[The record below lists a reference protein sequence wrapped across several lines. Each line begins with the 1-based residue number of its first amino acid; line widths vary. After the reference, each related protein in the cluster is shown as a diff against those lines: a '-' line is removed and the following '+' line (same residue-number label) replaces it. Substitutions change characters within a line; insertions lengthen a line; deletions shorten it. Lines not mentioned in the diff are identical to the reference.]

1 MVKSMSEGTELPPQ
15 VQEELVRLQQLQQT
29 HQAVVSQKQQLE
41 MDMTETDRALA
52 ELGKVT
58 GETPVYKSVGSI
70 LIKADKEALLAEL
83 KERKE
88 LLNTRVT
95 VLGRQE
101 ERTRERIKDIQQK
114 LQDKLRTPRAPE

>member
-1 MVKSMSEGTELPPQ
+1 MVESMSEGTELPPQ

-29 HQAVVSQKQQLE
+29 LQAVVSQKQQLE
-41 MDMTETDRALA
+41 MDMTETDRAVA
-52 ELGKVT
+52 ELEKIT

-70 LIKADKEALLAEL
+70 LVKADRQILLSEL
-83 KERKE
+83 KEKKE

-114 LQDKLRTPRAPE
+114 LQEKLRTPRAPE

>member
-1 MVKSMSEGTELPPQ
+1 MVESMSEGTELPPQ

-29 HQAVVSQKQQLE
+29 LQAVVSQKQQLE

-52 ELGKVT
+52 ELEKIV

-70 LIKADKEALLAEL
+70 LVKADKQTLLSEL
-83 KERKE
+83 KEKKE

-114 LQDKLRTPRAPE
+114 LQEKLRTPRTPE

>member
-1 MVKSMSEGTELPPQ
+1 MVESMSEGTELPPQ

-29 HQAVVSQKQQLE
+29 LQAVVSQKQQLE
-41 MDMTETDRALA
+41 MDMTETDRAVT
-52 ELGKVT
+52 ELEKVT

-70 LIKADKEALLAEL
+70 LVKADKEVLLSEL

-101 ERTRERIKDIQQK
+101 ERTRERLKDIQQK
-114 LQDKLRTPRAPE
+114 LQEKLRTPRAPE

>member
-1 MVKSMSEGTELPPQ
+1 MVESMSEGTELPPQ

-29 HQAVVSQKQQLE
+29 LQAVVSQKQQLE
-41 MDMTETDRALA
+41 MDMTETDRAVA
-52 ELGKVT
+52 ELEKIA
-58 GETPVYKSVGSI
+58 GESPVYKSVGSI
-70 LIKADKEALLAEL
+70 LVKADRQVLLSEL

-114 LQDKLRTPRAPE
+114 LQEKLRTPRAPE

>member
-1 MVKSMSEGTELPPQ
+1 MVESMSEGTELPPQ

-29 HQAVVSQKQQLE
+29 LQAVVSQKQQLE
-41 MDMTETDRALA
+41 MDMTETDRALT
-52 ELGKVT
+52 ELEKVT

-70 LIKADKEALLAEL
+70 LVKADKEALLSEL

-101 ERTRERIKDIQQK
+101 ERTRERLKDIQQK
-114 LQDKLRTPRAPE
+114 LQEKLRTPRAPE

>member
-29 HQAVVSQKQQLE
+29 LQAVVAQKQQLE
-41 MDMTETDRALA
+41 MDMTETDRALT
-52 ELGKVT
+52 ELEKVA

-70 LIKADKEALLAEL
+70 LVKADKQVLLSEL

-114 LQDKLRTPRAPE
+114 LQEKLRAPQGQE

>member
-1 MVKSMSEGTELPPQ
+1 MVESMSEGTELPPQ

-29 HQAVVSQKQQLE
+29 LQAVVSQKQQLE
-41 MDMTETDRALA
+41 MDMTETDRAVA
-52 ELGKVT
+52 ELEKIT

-70 LIKADKEALLAEL
+70 LVKADKQILLSEL

-101 ERTRERIKDIQQK
+101 ERTRDRIKDIQQK
-114 LQDKLRTPRAPE
+114 LQEKLRAPRAPE

>member
-1 MVKSMSEGTELPPQ
+1 MVESMSERTELPPQ

-29 HQAVVSQKQQLE
+29 LQAVVSQKQQLE
-41 MDMTETDRALA
+41 MDMTETDRALT
-52 ELGKVT
+52 ELEKVT

-70 LIKADKEALLAEL
+70 LVKADKQVLLSEL

-101 ERTRERIKDIQQK
+101 ERTRERLKDIQQK
-114 LQDKLRTPRAPE
+114 LQEKLRTPRAPE

>member
-1 MVKSMSEGTELPPQ
+1 MVKSMSEGVELPPQ

-29 HQAVVSQKQQLE
+29 LQAVVAQKQQLE
-41 MDMTETDRALA
+41 IEMTETDRALS
-52 ELGKVT
+52 ELEKVT
-58 GETPVYKSVGSI
+58 GENLVYKSVGSI
-70 LIKADKEALLAEL
+70 LVKADKEGLLAEL
-83 KERKE
+83 KEKKE

-114 LQDKLRTPRAPE
+114 LQEKLRAPRAQE

>member
-1 MVKSMSEGTELPPQ
+1 MVESMSERTELPPQ

-29 HQAVVSQKQQLE
+29 LQAVVSQKQQLE
-41 MDMTETDRALA
+41 MDMTETDRALT
-52 ELGKVT
+52 ELEKVT
-58 GETPVYKSVGSI
+58 GETPVYKSAGSI
-70 LIKADKEALLAEL
+70 LVKADKQALLSEL

-101 ERTRERIKDIQQK
+101 ERTRERLKDIQQK
-114 LQDKLRTPRAPE
+114 LQEKFRTPRAPE

>member
-1 MVKSMSEGTELPPQ
+1 MVESMSEGTELPPQ

-29 HQAVVSQKQQLE
+29 LQAVVSQKQQLQ
-41 MDMTETDRALA
+41 MDMTETDRALT
-52 ELGKVT
+52 ELEKVT
-58 GETPVYKSVGSI
+58 DETPVYKSVGSI
-70 LIKADKEALLAEL
+70 LVKADKQALMSEL

-101 ERTRERIKDIQQK
+101 ERTRERLKDIQQK
-114 LQDKLRTPRAPE
+114 LQEKLRTPRAPE

>member
-1 MVKSMSEGTELPPQ
+1 MSEGSELPPQ

-29 HQAVVSQKQQLE
+29 LQAVVSQKQQIE
-41 MDMTETDRALA
+41 MDMTETDRAVT
-52 ELGKVT
+52 ELEKVT

-70 LIKADKEALLAEL
+70 LVKANKDTLLAEL

-114 LQDKLRTPRAPE
+114 LQEKLRAPQASG

>member
-1 MVKSMSEGTELPPQ
+1 MVESMSEGTELPPQ

-29 HQAVVSQKQQLE
+29 LQAVVSQKQQLE
-41 MDMTETDRALA
+41 MDMTETDRALT
-52 ELGKVT
+52 ELEKVT

-70 LIKADKEALLAEL
+70 LVKADRQVLLSEL

-101 ERTRERIKDIQQK
+101 ERTRERLKDIQQK
-114 LQDKLRTPRAPE
+114 LQEKLRTPRAPE